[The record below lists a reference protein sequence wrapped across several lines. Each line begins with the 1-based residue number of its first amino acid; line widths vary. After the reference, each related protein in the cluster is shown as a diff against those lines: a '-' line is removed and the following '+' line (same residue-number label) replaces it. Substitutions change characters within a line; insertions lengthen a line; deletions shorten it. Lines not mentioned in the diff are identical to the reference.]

1 MGVAG
6 DYCMSVIQDK
16 DKENIK
22 KKLDEGLE
30 GDVKLIMFTQE
41 NECQFCADTRGMVED
56 LAGMSPKIE
65 AEIHDFVKD
74 AKLAKSYGV
83 KKIPAIVM
91 LGEKDYG
98 IRFYGI
104 PSGYELKSFN
114 EDLVDVSRGRTD
126 LSDNVKKKLSE
137 IEKPVHIQVLVTPTC
152 PYCAMAVRTAHKL
165 AIENEHIKADMVEM
179 VEFPHLAQKY
189 MAMSVP
195 KIVINEIVDFVGAQ
209 PPEHFVEE
217 ILRALR
223 SSDNPMYS

>member
-1 MGVAG
+1 MA
-6 DYCMSVIQDK
+6 VIQDK
-16 DKENIK
+16 DRENIK
-22 KKLDEGLE
+22 KKLDKELE

-41 NECQFCADTRGMVED
+41 NECQFCADTRGMVEE

-65 AEIHDFVKD
+65 AEIHDLIKD
-74 AKLAKSYGV
+74 EKLAKSYGV

-91 LGEKDYG
+91 LGKKDYG

-104 PSGYELKSFN
+104 PSGYEFKSFQ

-126 LSDNVKKKLSE
+126 LSDDIKKKLANVK
-137 IEKPVHIQVLVTPTC
+137 KPVHIQVLVSPTC
-152 PYCAMAVRTAHKL
+152 SYCSMAVRTAHKL

-209 PPEHFVEE
+209 PPEYFVEE
-217 ILRALR
+217 IMRALR
-223 SSDNPMYS
+223 AGDNPMYS

>member
-1 MGVAG
+1 MA
-6 DYCMSVIQDK
+6 VIQDK
-16 DKENIK
+16 EKEIIK

-41 NECQFCADTRGMVED
+41 NECQFCADTRVMVEE

-65 AEIHDFVKD
+65 ARIHDFVKNE
-74 AKLAKSYGV
+74 KLAKSYGV

-104 PSGYELKSFN
+104 PSGYEFKSFQ

-126 LSDNVKKKLSE
+126 LSGDVKEKLAT
-137 IEKPVHIQVLVTPTC
+137 IKKPVHIQVLVTSTC
-152 PYCAMAVRTAHKL
+152 PYCSMAVRTAHKL

-217 ILRALR
+217 IIRALR
-223 SSDNPMYS
+223 AGDNPMYS

>member
-1 MGVAG
+1 MA
-6 DYCMSVIQDK
+6 VIQDS
-16 DKENIK
+16 DKENVK
-22 KKLDEGLE
+22 KKLDKGLE
-30 GDVKLIMFTQE
+30 GNVKLIMFTQE
-41 NECQFCADTRGMVED
+41 NECQFCADTRGIVEE
-56 LAGMSPKIE
+56 LAGMSQKIE
-65 AEIHDFVKD
+65 TEIHDFVKD
-74 AKLAKSYGV
+74 EKLAKSYGI

-91 LGEKDYG
+91 LGKQDYG

-104 PSGYELKSFN
+104 PSGYEFKSFQ

-126 LSDNVKKKLSE
+126 LSEAVKEKLTNIKQS
-137 IEKPVHIQVLVTPTC
+137 VHIQVLVTPTC

-165 AIENEHIKADMVEM
+165 AIENEYIKADMVEM
-179 VEFPHLAQKY
+179 VEFPQLAQKY

>member
-1 MGVAG
+1 MKR
-6 DYCMSVIQDK
+6 IQ
-16 DKENIK
+16 

-41 NECQFCADTRGMVED
+41 NECQFCADTRVMVEE

-74 AKLAKSYGV
+74 EKMAKSYKV

-104 PSGYELKSFN
+104 PSGYEFKSFQ
-114 EDLVDVSRGRTD
+114 EDLVDVSRGSTD
-126 LSDNVKKKLSE
+126 LSTEVKKKLAT
-137 IEKPVHIQVLVTPTC
+137 IKKPVHIQVLVTSTC
-152 PYCAMAVRTAHKL
+152 PYCSMAVRTAHKL
-165 AIENEHIKADMVEM
+165 AIENEHIRADMVEMVEM
-179 VEFPHLAQKY
+179 VEFPHLVQKY

-217 ILRALR
+217 IIRALR
-223 SSDNPMYS
+223 ASDNPMYS

>member
-1 MGVAG
+1 MA
-6 DYCMSVIQDK
+6 VIQDK
-16 DKENIK
+16 DRENIK

-41 NECQFCADTRGMVED
+41 NECQFCADTRGMVEE
-56 LAGMSPKIE
+56 LAGMSAKIE
-65 AEIHDFVKD
+65 AEIHDFIKD
-74 AKLAKSYGV
+74 EKLAKSYGV

-104 PSGYELKSFN
+104 PSGYEFKSFQ

-126 LSDNVKKKLSE
+126 LSDDVKKKLANVK
-137 IEKPVHIQVLVTPTC
+137 KPVHIQVLVSPTC
-152 PYCAMAVRTAHKL
+152 SYCSMAVRTAHKL

-217 ILRALR
+217 IMRALR
-223 SSDNPMYS
+223 AGDNPMYS

>member
-1 MGVAG
+1 MA
-6 DYCMSVIQDK
+6 VIQDS

-22 KKLDEGLE
+22 KKLDKGLE
-30 GDVKLIMFTQE
+30 GNVKLIMFTQE
-41 NECQFCADTRGMVED
+41 NECQFCADTRGIVEE
-56 LAGMSPKIE
+56 LAGMSQKIDI
-65 AEIHDFVKD
+65 EIHDFVKD
-74 AKLAKSYGV
+74 EKLAKSYGI

-91 LGEKDYG
+91 LGKKDYG

-104 PSGYELKSFN
+104 PSGYELKSFQ

-126 LSDNVKKKLSE
+126 LSEAVKEKLTN
-137 IEKPVHIQVLVTPTC
+137 IKQPVHIQVLVTPTC

-179 VEFPHLAQKY
+179 VEFPQLAQKY

-217 ILRALR
+217 ILRAMR